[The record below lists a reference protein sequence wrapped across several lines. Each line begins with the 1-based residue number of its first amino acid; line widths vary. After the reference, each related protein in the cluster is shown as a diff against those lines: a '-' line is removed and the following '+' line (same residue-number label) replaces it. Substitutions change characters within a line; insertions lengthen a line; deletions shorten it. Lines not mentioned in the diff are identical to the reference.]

1 MESGEGGGGKVWKKG
16 GKFIYAKSMRE
27 REKNRGR
34 EGEKER
40 EGTNVMNKN
49 KSNVLFDLLRPLMT
63 FEAMGQKLKIKRLY
77 NVVNHT
83 KF

>member
-1 MESGEGGGGKVWKKG
+1 MKKE

-49 KSNVLFDLLRPLMT
+49 KSNVLFDLLRPLRPWVRN
-63 FEAMGQKLKIKRLY
+63 QK
-77 NVVNHT
+77 
-83 KF
+83 